1 MNTRMTVSKLKNG
14 YLLERGTQ
22 IFSLSIDDA
31 IKLREIFDRDFEQD
45 TNDEEVQYQAEM
57 VRRAKAIGL

>member
-31 IKLREIFDRDFEQD
+31 FKLSEIFDRDFEQD
-45 TNDEEVQYQAEM
+45 ANDEEIQYQAEM